1 MANSAKVLSD
11 SKVAVI
17 GAGVM
22 GEALISALITYGI
35 TPAHITI
42 SEKREER
49 AAELI
54 ARYKVANADLAQNVA
69 QSDLILLV
77 VKPQDMA
84 TVLDEVKAA
93 IKKGVLVISFVAGKQ
108 IRAIANQIGTFAN
121 PVIRVMPNTP
131 TLVGAGM
138 SAISCC
144 KLVTPE
150 QRDFTLGF
158 LGAVGK
164 VIEVD
169 EDLQDAVT
177 ATSGSGP
184 AYFFRFVE
192 AMIDGAVSLGLS
204 KEDATTLTIQTIVG
218 SAKLLDQSGDSATTL
233 REKVTSPNGTTFAA
247 LNSFNDSN
255 ISETVAKAMKAARDR
270 SQELA

>member
-1 MANSAKVLSD
+1 MANSEKQ
-11 SKVAVI
+11 VAVI

-35 TPAHITI
+35 SPSAITI
-42 SEKREER
+42 SEKRDER
-49 AAELI
+49 ALELI
-54 ARYKVANADLAQNVA
+54 GRYKVSNAPLRENVA
-69 QSDLILLV
+69 KCDLILLV
-77 VKPQDMA
+77 VKPQDVA
-84 TVLDEVKAA
+84 DVLQEIKAD
-93 IKKGVLVISFVAGKQ
+93 IRPGCLVISFVAGKQ
-108 IRAIANQIGTFAN
+108 IRYIADLIGTSAN

-138 SAISCC
+138 AAISCC
-144 KLVTPE
+144 ALVNAE
-150 QRDFTLGF
+150 QREFALGF

-169 EDLQDAVT
+169 EELQDAVT

-192 AMIDGAVSLGLS
+192 AMVEGAIALGLS
-204 KEDATTLTIQTIVG
+204 QADATTLTIQTIVG
-218 SAKLLDQSGDSATTL
+218 AAKLLDQSGDTPTTL

-247 LNSFNDSN
+247 LNSFNDSD
-255 ISETVAKAMKAARDR
+255 ISGVVAKAMKAARDR

>member
-1 MANSAKVLSD
+1 MANSEKQ
-11 SKVAVI
+11 VAVI

-35 TPAHITI
+35 SPSAITI

-49 AAELI
+49 ALELI
-54 ARYKVANADLAQNVA
+54 DRYKVSRASLSENIAKCDM
-69 QSDLILLV
+69 ILLV

-84 TVLDEVKAA
+84 AVLQE
-93 IKKGVLVISFVAGKQ
+93 IKSDIRPGCLVISFVAGKQ
-108 IRAIANQIGTFAN
+108 IGSIAELIGTSAN

-131 TLVGAGM
+131 TLVNAGM
-138 SAISCC
+138 AAISCC
-144 KLVTPE
+144 ALVTAE
-150 QRDFTLGF
+150 QRQFVLGF

-169 EDLQDAVT
+169 EELQDAVT

-192 AMIDGAVSLGLS
+192 AMVEGAVALGLS
-204 KEDATTLTIQTIVG
+204 KSDATTLTIQTMVG
-218 SAKLLDQSGDSATTL
+218 AAKLLDQSGDSPTTL

-247 LNSFNDSN
+247 LNSFNDSD
-255 ISETVAKAMKAARDR
+255 ISDVVAKAMKAARDR

>member
-1 MANSAKVLSD
+1 MANSEKQ
-11 SKVAVI
+11 VAVI

-35 TPAHITI
+35 SPSAITI

-49 AAELI
+49 AVELI
-54 ARYKVANADLAQNVA
+54 GRYKVLNAKLSENVA
-69 QSDLILLV
+69 NCDLILLV
-77 VKPQDMA
+77 VKPQDLQS
-84 TVLDEVKAA
+84 VLQEIKAD
-93 IKKGVLVISFVAGKQ
+93 IRKGCLIISFVAGKQ
-108 IRAIANQIGTFAN
+108 INFISEQIGASAN
-121 PVIRVMPNTP
+121 PIIRVMPNTP
-131 TLVGAGM
+131 TLVNAGM
-138 SAISCC
+138 SAISCSDAVS
-144 KLVTPE
+144 KE
-150 QRDFTLGF
+150 ERDFVLGF

-169 EDLQDAVT
+169 EALQDAVT

-192 AMIDGAVSLGLS
+192 AMVDGAVALGLS

-218 SAKLLDQSGDSATTL
+218 AAKLLNDSGDSPTTL

-247 LNSFNDSN
+247 LNSFDGSD
-255 ISETVAKAMKAARDR
+255 ISGIVAKAMKAARDR